1 MRYFFE
7 RIELSRRP
15 GLYVFGALMAIVRA
29 KVFVGENLGNPWFF
43 SSKISYVTCHGIKLS
58 NRVVSL

>member
-1 MRYFFE
+1 
-7 RIELSRRP
+7 
-15 GLYVFGALMAIVRA
+15 MAIVRA